1 MSQKP
6 TQNQSPQVNAR
17 GNSREVRAGSPRT
30 GGEVWAIR
38 KAGTDRVDVGVFYL
52 TGLAVEVDMDVIAEF
67 RDGLSELLREA
78 GRE

>member
-1 MSQKP
+1 MAQKP

-17 GNSREVRAGSPRT
+17 SGREVRAGSPRT
-30 GGEVWAIR
+30 GGEVWAVR
-38 KAGTDRVDVGVFYL
+38 KSGSDRVAVGVFYL